1 MASPRLCV
9 TWRCTTSS
17 ASNSPRIRTSNAY
30 RQLQVAHHRHV
41 QWRLDRHGN
50 CRVHHP
56 QHQRT
61 SMNSMEISADPNPV
75 LLAYR
80 QLDNDNERGEFLL
93 ELLSLLGDLNNG
105 VLPDLRIVLMVL
117 PEEIVHAKDVIVKH
131 LILIGK

>member
-1 MASPRLCV
+1 
-9 TWRCTTSS
+9 
-17 ASNSPRIRTSNAY
+17 
-30 RQLQVAHHRHV
+30 
-41 QWRLDRHGN
+41 
-50 CRVHHP
+50 
-56 QHQRT
+56 
-61 SMNSMEISADPNPV
+61 MNSMEISADPNPV

-131 LILIGK
+131 LILIGKIQKTEVENVYVLTL